1 MMRKRRVCEAKCDF
15 SADITLIVLPHEV
28 GGQSGEIICYL
39 HGRLR
44 VVINIAGIRQFGLR
58 ARCLSINLADVE
70 AMMMGAGRW
79 HYALLGRVVRALRR
93 FGQGKIR

>member
-1 MMRKRRVCEAKCDF
+1 
-15 SADITLIVLPHEV
+15 
-28 GGQSGEIICYL
+28 
-39 HGRLR
+39 

-58 ARCLSINLADVE
+58 ARCLSINLADIE

-93 FGQGKIR
+93 FGRGKIR